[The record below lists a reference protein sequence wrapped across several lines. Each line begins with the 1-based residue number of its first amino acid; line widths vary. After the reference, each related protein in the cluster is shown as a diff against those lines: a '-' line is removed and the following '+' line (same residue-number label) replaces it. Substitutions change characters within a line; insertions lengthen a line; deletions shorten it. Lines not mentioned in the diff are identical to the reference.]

1 MSQCVTCRGGIHDT
15 WQVCYMQRGKNVSV
29 CYMQRRD
36 PRNGGDESL
45 SVLHAEVGLHDMRRE
60 VLCNTPGA

>member
-1 MSQCVTCRGGIHDT
+1 MAGVLHAE
-15 WQVCYMQRGKNVSV
+15 GKECLSV
-29 CYMQRRD
+29 LHERRD